1 LYLLFRFFNA
11 AGDNNKSSQ
20 HTVPATVSNT
30 AKLHLTL
37 TLTSTISLEELNEVT
52 RNFSI
57 DLLIG
62 QVSYA
67 QAFLAVLK
75 DGQKSAIKKLD
86 HVEEIQ
92 VQVMH
97 LCLAFPPFSVI
108 VVFLGPSYWG
118 ERS

>member
-1 LYLLFRFFNA
+1 MLSRSLVDPLHFIFFNA
-11 AGDNNKSSQ
+11 AGS
-20 HTVPATVSNT
+20 
-30 AKLHLTL
+30 KLHPTL
-37 TLTSTISLEELNEVT
+37 ISTISIEELNEVT

-62 QVSYA
+62 QGSYA
-67 QAFLAVLK
+67 QTFLAVLK
-75 DGQKSAIKKLD
+75 DGQNSAIKKLD
-86 HVEEIQ
+86 PVEEIQ